1 MSLKTSPQTSPFR
14 TSTLLTDLYE
24 LTMFNVY
31 VDSGMEQLA
40 VFELFVRKL
49 RPGRNFLIAAGL
61 EQALDYLE
69 QLHVTEQEVVWL
81 EQTGKFSPK
90 VLDRLRGLRFTGDVD
105 AMAEGTVFFPDEPV
119 LRITAPIAEAQLV
132 ESRLINLLHYQ
143 TLVASKAARC
153 VLAAPN
159 RQLVDFGLRRAHG
172 AEAGVASARAC
183 YLSGFSGTA
192 TVLAGQQFDIPIFG
206 TMAHSFIQAHE
217 DEYAAFSNF
226 AKYQPNNLI
235 FLIDT
240 YDIERGAERVV
251 QLSQE
256 LKDAGSTDEI
266 RAVRIDSGDLTDMA
280 HMVRKILDAGGLTDV
295 QILASGGLDEYRL
308 GDLIAS
314 GAPIDGFGVGTSL
327 NVSADSPYLDY
338 VYKLQE
344 YDGKA
349 KRKRSAGKSTWPGRK
364 QVYRELNDDGTFL
377 HDTLTLESDQQPGKP
392 LLVAMMKEGRRI
404 EPSPSLESVR
414 AHTAEELSRL
424 PNNLRRL
431 EQVQA
436 YDVIVSEALR
446 QLTVEVDRNIL

>member
-1 MSLKTSPQTSPFR
+1 MSFQS
-14 TSTLLTDLYE
+14 STLLTD
-24 LTMFNVY
+24 
-31 VDSGMEQLA
+31 
-40 VFELFVRKL
+40 
-49 RPGRNFLIAAGL
+49 GRNFLVAAGL

-69 QLHVTEQEVVWL
+69 GLHVTDEEAVWL
-81 EQTGKFSPK
+81 EQTDKFSPA
-90 VLDRLRGLRFTGDVD
+90 VIERLRNLKFTGDVD

-119 LRITAPIAEAQLV
+119 LRIVAPIAEAQLV

-153 VLAAPN
+153 VLVAAN

-206 TMAHSFIQAHE
+206 TMAHSFIQAHD
-217 DEYAAFSNF
+217 DEAQAFSNF
-226 AKYQPNNLI
+226 AKHQPNNLI

-240 YDIERGAERVV
+240 YDIVRGAERVV
-251 QLSQE
+251 E
-256 LKDAGSTDEI
+256 LAEDLRKSGSTDHV
-266 RAVRIDSGDLTDMA
+266 RAVRIDSGDLTEMA
-280 HMVRKILDAGGLTDV
+280 HLVRKILDSGGLTEV
-295 QILASGGLDEYRL
+295 QILVSGGLDEYRL

-344 YDGKA
+344 YDGNP

-364 QVYRELNDDGTFL
+364 QVYRELNSDGTL
-377 HDTLTLESDQQPGKP
+377 RHDTLTLEGDVQPGTP
-392 LLVAMMKEGRRI
+392 LLEAVMKNGRRVKA
-404 EPSPSLESVR
+404 SPSLVEVR
-414 AHTAEELSRL
+414 EHAARELARL

-431 EQVQA
+431 EQVQP
-436 YDVIVSEALR
+436 YDVIVSDALR
-446 QLTVEVDRNIL
+446 QLTVEVDRNIR

>member
-153 VLAAPN
+153 VLAAPD

>member
-1 MSLKTSPQTSPFR
+1 MSRKTSAFH

-24 LTMFNVY
+24 LTMFDVY
-31 VDSGMEQLA
+31 VDSGMEQVA

-49 RPGRNFLIAAGL
+49 RPGRNFLVAAGL

-69 QLHVTEQEVVWL
+69 QLEVTDVEVDWL
-81 EQTGKFSPK
+81 RETGKFSPN
-90 VLDRLRGLRFTGDVD
+90 VLDRLRNLKFSGNVD

-119 LRITAPIAEAQLV
+119 LRVIAPIAEAQLV

-153 VLAAPN
+153 VLAAPDC
-159 RQLVDFGLRRAHG
+159 QLVDFGLRRAHG

-192 TVLAGQQFDIPIFG
+192 TVLAGQQFDIPVFG

-217 DEYAAFSNF
+217 DEYSAFLNF
-226 AKYQPNNLI
+226 AKFQPNNLI

-240 YDIERGAERVV
+240 YDIAKGAERVV
-251 QLSQE
+251 QLAAE
-256 LKDAGSTDEI
+256 LKASGSTDEI
-266 RAVRIDSGDLTDMA
+266 RAVRIDSGDLTEMA
-280 HMVRKILDAGGLTDV
+280 HLVRKILDTGGLREV
-295 QILASGGLDEYRL
+295 QILVSGGLDEYRL

-314 GAPIDGFGVGTSL
+314 GAPIDGYGIGTSL

-344 YDGKA
+344 YDSKP

-364 QVYRELNDDGTFL
+364 QVFRELNGDGTFR
-377 HDTLTLESDQQPGKP
+377 HDILTIEDDMQPGIP
-392 LLVAMMKEGRRI
+392 LLAPVMKNGKRI
-404 EPSPSLESVR
+404 NPSPSLNEVR
-414 AHTAEELSRL
+414 EHTADQLARL

-436 YDVIVSEALR
+436 YDVVVSEAIRL
-446 QLTVEVDRNIL
+446 LTVEVDRNIV